1 MAFSAT
7 YYVSPTGN
15 DYYSGTLSKP
25 FYSIQYAYE
34 NAVAGDVIY
43 LRAGTYREAVA
54 LIGKSGSYNKPITL
68 SAYNGENAIISG
80 LDVTPLSWSVSSGNV
95 WVAPYYG
102 GEFEQLFCNSKPM
115 LEARWPNVP
124 KDANGDWNFFSPD
137 VWAAVDADGN
147 NYGTVS
153 DAHLAATGWNITG
166 VRAVLNVAHQY
177 NTWTRYVNTHTT
189 GSAIFT
195 YPQDLGSSV
204 TATNEVGSKNSF
216 NDDRYYLVGEKKF
229 LDAPGEWYFDQT
241 NNLLY
246 FYPPTGVN
254 LSTASIEVK
263 TRNFSFTADGNSNY
277 LKVNGITFFG
287 TAFRF
292 GTNQTTKS
300 RGITFQ
306 NNQVLYSSCTDYFAM
321 PASDTHSKNDQ
332 NFPIIN
338 ADTVQLA
345 NNTFAY
351 GSLGA
356 LFINGFGNLIENN
369 VMHDFGY
376 STSLS
381 YPMLGVSRVWLVYL
395 GTGRNAT
402 VRYNTLYNSG
412 GVLVSVLQQNNDVY
426 QNLLYNAFLACWGGN
441 KDVSALYTNSTSCT
455 GTRFRNNWIHNAL
468 SGSPPYDWG
477 GGIGLRGDDQT
488 SGLTVNH
495 NVVWN
500 IGSTGLMIKNTSNP
514 TIEQANR
521 VYNNTVF
528 QHSNNNP
535 IKSAIIVPTSNN
547 QNMFSS
553 IENNMAE
560 TIYGGWFAA
569 TLGSVASNSNNS
581 IGLDVESNIENIQ
594 WFDFRPKSTATAIVN
609 KGKVIAGITAS
620 VFGSLPDIGA
630 YERGD
635 SIYFIPGYR
644 ESKASFPIVPNLALN
659 IPVTRDALMW
669 RQAYKAV
676 SHRVYFG
683 TNQAAV
689 TSASTGSSEYKG
701 TLTGQKNVYSLPT
714 LAKSTNYFWRIDAVT
729 SNNTVVKGDVWSF
742 TTNKDTISATK
753 DTSLLNQ
760 ILVFPNPA
768 HEVLNITSFDSK
780 LREIEIY
787 DLHGSLIKKDE
798 TNTNTFQLSV
808 INLTSGM
815 YVMKIKTENNNY
827 VRRFVKQ

>member
-1 MAFSAT
+1 
-7 YYVSPTGN
+7 
-15 DYYSGTLSKP
+15 
-25 FYSIQYAYE
+25 
-34 NAVAGDVIY
+34 
-43 LRAGTYREAVA
+43 
-54 LIGKSGSYNKPITL
+54 
-68 SAYNGENAIISG
+68 
-80 LDVTPLSWSVSSGNV
+80 
-95 WVAPYYG
+95 
-102 GEFEQLFCNSKPM
+102 
-115 LEARWPNVP
+115 
-124 KDANGDWNFFSPD
+124 
-137 VWAAVDADGN
+137 
-147 NYGTVS
+147 
-153 DAHLAATGWNITG
+153 
-166 VRAVLNVAHQY
+166 
-177 NTWTRYVNTHTT
+177 
-189 GSAIFT
+189 
-195 YPQDLGSSV
+195 
-204 TATNEVGSKNSF
+204 
-216 NDDRYYLVGEKKF
+216 
-229 LDAPGEWYFDQT
+229 
-241 NNLLY
+241 
-246 FYPPTGVN
+246 
-254 LSTASIEVK
+254 
-263 TRNFSFTADGNSNY
+263 
-277 LKVNGITFFG
+277 
-287 TAFRF
+287 
-292 GTNQTTKS
+292 
-300 RGITFQ
+300 
-306 NNQVLYSSCTDYFAM
+306 
-321 PASDTHSKNDQ
+321 
-332 NFPIIN
+332 
-338 ADTVQLA
+338 
-345 NNTFAY
+345 
-351 GSLGA
+351 
-356 LFINGFGNLIENN
+356 
-369 VMHDFGY
+369 
-376 STSLS
+376 
-381 YPMLGVSRVWLVYL
+381 
-395 GTGRNAT
+395 
-402 VRYNTLYNSG
+402 
-412 GVLVSVLQQNNDVY
+412 
-426 QNLLYNAFLACWGGN
+426 
-441 KDVSALYTNSTSCT
+441 
-455 GTRFRNNWIHNAL
+455 
-468 SGSPPYDWG
+468 
-477 GGIGLRGDDQT
+477 
-488 SGLTVNH
+488 
-495 NVVWN
+495 
-500 IGSTGLMIKNTSNP
+500 
-514 TIEQANR
+514 
-521 VYNNTVF
+521 
-528 QHSNNNP
+528 
-535 IKSAIIVPTSNN
+535 
-547 QNMFSS
+547 MFSS

-701 TLTGQKNVYSLPT
+701 TLTGQKNVYTLPT